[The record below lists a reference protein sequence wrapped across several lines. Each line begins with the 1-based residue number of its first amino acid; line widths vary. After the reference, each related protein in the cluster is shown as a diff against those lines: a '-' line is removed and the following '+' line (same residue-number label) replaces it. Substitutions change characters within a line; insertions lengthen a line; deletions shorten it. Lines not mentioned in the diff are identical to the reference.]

1 MNDVLLVVVV
11 LVALGFDFTN
21 GFHDTANAVATSVST
36 RALSPRLAVLIAAI
50 ANLAGA
56 FVTTAVAK
64 TVGKGIIDTGL
75 ANEKTVLAALIGAIV
90 WNLITWRAGLPSS
103 SSHALI
109 GGLVGAAIAQS
120 GLEGVQWHG
129 LVHSVAIPAIA
140 APAIAF
146 AGAFLLLL
154 AIYWLL
160 VWMNPGMANRTFRLG
175 QLASGT
181 WVAFT
186 HGANDAQKTMGVI
199 ALALFEAGHLSHFYI
214 PNWVIV
220 SAGLAI
226 AAGTYVGG
234 WRIMKTLGQRVVNM
248 EPASGF
254 AAQITAGVTIYSATK
269 LGYPLST
276 THVISGS
283 VLGSGAT
290 KRLSAVRWGVAGNIV
305 TAWLLTIPAAGLVAA
320 ALVLADPGDLLAA
333 ALHFGHAAGPQRR
346 VHDRAALRH
355 PLRRARLRAEPDGA
369 RGQRDQR
376 PRPGHRHLLGRP
388 DHVRLQARVRDGEGL
403 PRPARVRRVRGHP
416 REPRLAQRRLR
427 PLRGHVRRAQ
437 LGAAPRRRDR
447 RGRRLDRAR
456 PRPRPDRPRALPLD
470 RGAVRRRRRP
480 EDLRPPPP
488 PAAGAR
494 HGPRAQRRL
503 RRRRL
508 HRVPAARGRR
518 PRSLGP
524 QARAVCVAAREPVR
538 RQRRHGLLDSACEA
552 RRGPVTT

>member
-36 RALSPRLAVLIAAI
+36 RALSPRLAVLVAAI

-154 AIYWLL
+154 LIYWLL
-160 VWMNPGMANRTFRLG
+160 VWMNPGVANRSFRLG

-199 ALALFEAGHLSHFYI
+199 ALALFESGQISHFYI
-214 PNWVIV
+214 PTWVIV
-220 SAGLAI
+220 TAGLAI

-234 WRIMKTLGQRVVNM
+234 WRIIRTLGQRIYKLQP
-248 EPASGF
+248 EHGF
-254 AAQITAGVTIYSATK
+254 SAQLAAGTTLYVGTHYGFPI
-269 LGYPLST
+269 ST
-276 THVISGS
+276 THVVTGS
-283 VLGSGAT
+283 VMGAGAV
-290 KRLSAVRWGVAGNIV
+290 RGVSAVKWGVAGSILV
-305 TAWLLTIPAAGLVAA
+305 AWLLTLPAAALVAA
-320 ALVLADPGDLLAA
+320 ALYY
-333 ALHFGHAAGPQRR
+333 
-346 VHDRAALRH
+346 
-355 PLRRARLRAEPDGA
+355 
-369 RGQRDQR
+369 
-376 PRPGHRHLLGRP
+376 
-388 DHVRLQARVRDGEGL
+388 
-403 PRPARVRRVRGHP
+403 
-416 REPRLAQRRLR
+416 
-427 PLRGHVRRAQ
+427 
-437 LGAAPRRRDR
+437 
-447 RGRRLDRAR
+447 
-456 PRPRPDRPRALPLD
+456 
-470 RGAVRRRRRP
+470 
-480 EDLRPPPP
+480 
-488 PAAGAR
+488 
-494 HGPRAQRRL
+494 
-503 RRRRL
+503 
-508 HRVPAARGRR
+508 
-518 PRSLGP
+518 
-524 QARAVCVAAREPVR
+524 PV
-538 RQRRHGLLDSACEA
+538 SW
-552 RRGPVTT
+552 VF